1 VLRRLW
7 KYARRGLLIVL
18 AVLVTFLGVRAWDS
32 QRGPELEIWHTYVP
46 EELDVET
53 LDAADWDAYLAHEER
68 IFLALARDVSQQLDP
83 EDHVPFNRY
92 FAASPVYPGN
102 FDHDWNRSYSLEPAG
117 APQGAVVL
125 LHGLTDSPYSLRHIA
140 ERYLAAGFTVV
151 AIRLPGHGTVPAGL
165 LQVEWPEW
173 TAATRL
179 AVREALRRIGP
190 DDPLHI
196 VGFSNGGA
204 LALKYAMEAIDRA
217 DLRQADQLV
226 LISPMVGITAFAR
239 FAGIAGW
246 PAVFPRWAKAAWIA
260 ILPEFNP
267 FKYNSFPVNG
277 ARQSHQVTMAL
288 QADLRRHQSAGRL
301 GELPPVLT
309 FQSVVDFTVS
319 TAAVVNTL
327 HSVLPEGRSE
337 LVLFDAN
344 RSTKFGPLLRAD
356 PESVLNRLL
365 PPAPRPFKTTILTN
379 VDPERLEVV
388 ARVMDV
394 GAVTETVSEP
404 LGLFYPPD
412 VFSLSHVAVPFPV
425 TDSLYGIRPDPEGE
439 FGVSLGALATRGE
452 RGLLIVSIDALLR
465 MASNPFFDY
474 MIERI
479 GETLPGEGLAA
490 GASVSDP
497 G

>member
-1 VLRRLW
+1 LLRRLW
-7 KYARRGLLIVL
+7 KYARRGLLVVL
-18 AVLVTFLGVRAWDS
+18 AALVTFLGVRAWDS
-32 QRGPELEIWHTYVP
+32 QRGPELDIWHTYVP
-46 EELDVET
+46 EELDVEA
-53 LDAADWDAYLAHEER
+53 LDEADWGAYLAHEER
-68 IFLALARDVSQQLDP
+68 IFLALARDVSQQLEP

-92 FAASPVYPGN
+92 FNASPIYPGS
-102 FDHDWNRSYSLEPAG
+102 FEQDWNRSYTLEPAG
-117 APQGAVVL
+117 PPQGAVVL

-140 ERYLAAGFTVV
+140 ERYQEAGFTVV

-173 TAATRL
+173 MAATRL
-179 AVREALRRIGP
+179 AVREAVRRAGP
-190 DDPLHI
+190 DAPLHI

-204 LALKYAMEAIDRA
+204 LALKYAMEAIDRN

-226 LISPMVGITAFAR
+226 LVSPMVGITAFAR

-288 QADLRRHQSAGRL
+288 QADLRRHQEAGRL

-327 HSVLPEGRSE
+327 HGALPEGRSE

-344 RSTKFGPLLRAD
+344 RSIKFGPLLRAD

-365 PPAPRPFKTTILTN
+365 PSAPRPFKTTIIGN
-379 VDPERLEVV
+379 VDPDRLEVV
-388 ARVMDV
+388 ARVTEA
-394 GAVTETVSEP
+394 GSTTETVSEP

-425 TDSLYGIRPDPEGE
+425 TDSLYGIRPDPEGA

-452 RGLLIVSIDALLR
+452 RGILIVSIDSLLR

-479 GETLPGEGLAA
+479 AQTIPAAGLAA
-490 GASVSDP
+490 GASASDP

>member
-1 VLRRLW
+1 
-7 KYARRGLLIVL
+7 
-18 AVLVTFLGVRAWDS
+18 
-32 QRGPELEIWHTYVP
+32 
-46 EELDVET
+46 
-53 LDAADWDAYLAHEER
+53 
-68 IFLALARDVSQQLDP
+68 
-83 EDHVPFNRY
+83 
-92 FAASPVYPGN
+92 
-102 FDHDWNRSYSLEPAG
+102 
-117 APQGAVVL
+117 
-125 LHGLTDSPYSLRHIA
+125 
-140 ERYLAAGFTVV
+140 
-151 AIRLPGHGTVPAGL
+151 
-165 LQVEWPEW
+165 
-173 TAATRL
+173 
-179 AVREALRRIGP
+179 
-190 DDPLHI
+190 
-196 VGFSNGGA
+196 
-204 LALKYAMEAIDRA
+204 
-217 DLRQADQLV
+217 
-226 LISPMVGITAFAR
+226 MVGITAFAR

-288 QADLRRHQSAGRL
+288 QADLRRHREAGRL

-327 HSVLPEGRSE
+327 HAALPEGRSE

-356 PESVLNRLL
+356 PETTLNRLL
-365 PPAPRPFKTTILTN
+365 PPAPRPFRTTVIGN
-379 VDPERLEVV
+379 VGPDRLEVV
-388 ARVMDV
+388 ARVTEA
-394 GAVTETVSEP
+394 GSTTETTSAP

-452 RGLLIVSIDALLR
+452 RGLLIVSIDSLLR

-479 GETLPGEGLAA
+479 AQTIPAAGLAT
-490 GASVSDP
+490 GAVASDP